1 MKLFALAAALVL
13 AASPALAQSA
23 RVVDGDTLKVDGV
36 TYRLW
41 GNDAPESGQ
50 PCADDG
56 PLGRLPPN
64 TCAH

>member
-1 MKLFALAAALVL
+1 MKLSALAAALAL

-41 GNDAPESGQ
+41 GIDAPESGQ
-50 PCADDG
+50 PAPVG
-56 PLGRLPPN
+56 VAQR
-64 TCAH
+64 